1 MRQNVTLALDKG
13 LLRKARIRAAQEGT
27 SLSGLLT
34 RYLEEVLSRLDAYE
48 IAQATARELL
58 DQGFRLGGKIPC
70 AREEWHARRE
80 SIR

>member
-1 MRQNVTLALDKG
+1 MRQNVTLALDKD

-34 RYLEEVLSRLDAYE
+34 RQLEEVLSRLDTYE
-48 IAQATARELL
+48 AAQATARELL

-70 AREEWHARRE
+70 AREEWHAR
-80 SIR
+80 

>member
-1 MRQNVTLALDKG
+1 MRQNVTLALDKD

-34 RYLEEVLSRLDAYE
+34 RHLEEVLSRLDTYE
-48 IAQATARELL
+48 AAQATARALL

-70 AREEWHARRE
+70 AREEWHAR
-80 SIR
+80 

>member
-1 MRQNVTLALDKG
+1 MRQNVTLALDKD

-34 RYLEEVLSRLDAYE
+34 RHLEEVLGRLDTYE
-48 IAQATARELL
+48 AAQATARDLL

-70 AREEWHARRE
+70 AREEWHAR
-80 SIR
+80 